1 MSKRNE
7 LDLRKAFAAP
17 PESYIAKTRATLE
30 SLEEEP
36 VKKFTFSVALALTC
50 ALLIMGGALAA
61 GLCGAWNPDNI
72 TGQDAQQLSGGQDG
86 FARIAQ
92 CVSVDEALFDGRTL
106 YARVTVDPEEWDGT
120 AIVPAPQ
127 RYAGMTID
135 ELADSRLSDYDL
147 AVSFRV
153 NGAEQALITGWAT
166 AGDATV
172 YEFLYECEP
181 ADGALLNVDLS
192 GAFGEGTISVSA
204 LNADMNYYSI
214 AQADAD
220 GLPALTNGGA
230 VAGDGFAYAQLY
242 FAAGTES
249 ERAELLNWLATA
261 TLRVDGDAE
270 ARISSRVVADGLTLG
285 IMFLDGL
292 PQSFTLNAHGA
303 DGVEAS
309 ATYELSATDVQALSE
324 LTRVELP
331 ETNDAQPTPE
341 QTGAADTQPTPD
353 KTDNAGLTPNPE
365 QTDAAYATV
374 APEGTDTADS
384 QPTPEVTGEQALPV
398 EYAGNTTAPTHAMEL
413 QTEGQYDGRGLAHIA
428 IEADDANAQLGSV
441 AVNTGDGTQP
451 RLLAMRTERG
461 DDSIRYDLLY
471 QCGKGDIASVRASV
485 DGVAFS
491 MELSAGGTIELGSL
505 YSEADEL
512 VGWAVESGGVYF
524 ARACLTADEE
534 AYGALADAQIECV
547 DGEDTNMRAELELNG
562 GAWLNVSGYG
572 ALPGEM
578 EFIINGARVAFNV
591 AFNAE
596 GYNYYQFDDG
606 RYLYPG
612 AEDVA
617 ADEAADAVS
626 SQTAADGG
634 DDTAAIATD
643 ELAELLI
650 KLNDSAYD
658 GEYLYVN
665 YELSMPGI
673 YLYDAQLNEIN
684 GDVDSPYMPQ
694 DGAVAVTQALVD
706 SSEGS
711 VELLW
716 SRAERTGENGG
727 ALHYAEVYRC
737 TGAQSLGIY
746 ATAGNAADA
755 DSNSCSAWLDLD
767 GLEQTDRIRARDVEQ
782 LSVPDD
788 LMILSTSAVELN
800 GQLLLGVRYRPSEG
814 DVLTADGINAVTLYG
829 AGEASTT
836 HMVDDGAGE
845 AIWCELYEMYEAV
858 PADGEITLQLER
870 AGGESGEVV
879 LKLLATPELSIVE
892 SERNGE
898 YVYAL
903 VELTPEDGVQLSYS
917 GELDAAALAGSS
929 SESELYVEL
938 NEEFEEYIRNNA
950 TAGVI
955 GSADGSTEIIVADGP
970 MPTESADADAASIGV
985 IGGAD
990 GSTEIIVSD
999 SPMPTESAETDAASI
1014 GVIGSAD
1021 GSTEI
1026 IVADGPMP
1034 TESAETD
1041 AASIGVIG
1049 GADGST
1055 EIIVADG
1062 PMPTE
1067 SAETDAAS
1075 IGVIGGA
1082 DGPTSIYL
1090 VGNPLPTESAA
1101 TDGAASIGIIG
1112 GADGP
1117 TSIYITTPGMSV
1129 TMPRLTLDGRDITLG
1144 VADMTGMDDITDGA
1158 LRLMLVGRADGEG
1171 QLEVELHAGSSR
1183 VAQSL
1188 DLPAA
1193 ADWAESGERV
1203 EASAEIT
1210 NGVEI
1215 RSSQTIKCGALKL
1228 LEVEL
1233 DLTGVELDG
1242 VDAGMARRWTQDGV
1256 DVAICAGDS
1265 LPERIWFA
1273 GAAAQD
1279 GEEVRAYSWR
1289 AQWQTDEAGNVD
1301 YRVYQLLPGDAD
1313 TSEVEL
1319 IPMWR
1324 MSHLAQYTAQ
1334 QSDITTGTAE

>member
-30 SLEEEP
+30 QLEEEEP
-36 VKKFTFSVALALTC
+36 VKKFTFSAALALTC

-61 GLCGAWNPDNI
+61 GLRGAWNPDNI

-92 CVSVDEALFDGRTL
+92 CVSVDAALFDGRTL
-106 YARVTVDPEEWDGT
+106 YARVTVDLEEWDGT

-181 ADGALLNVDLS
+181 ADGALLNVDMS
-192 GAFGEGTISVSA
+192 SDAGHGT
-204 LNADMNYYSI
+204 LNVEAHDADMTYYAAS
-214 AQADAD
+214 QLSAD

-285 IMFLDGL
+285 IMFPDVL

-341 QTGAADTQPTPD
+341 QTGAADAQPTPD

-365 QTDAAYATV
+365 QTDAAYANL

-413 QTEGQYDGRGLAHIA
+413 QTEGQYDGQGLAHIA

-591 AFNAE
+591 AFNAD

-617 ADEAADAVS
+617 VDEAADAAPTDAVS

-970 MPTESADADAASIGV
+970 MPTESA
-985 IGGAD
+985 
-990 GSTEIIVSD
+990 
-999 SPMPTESAETDAASI
+999 
-1014 GVIGSAD
+1014 
-1021 GSTEI
+1021 
-1026 IVADGPMP
+1026 
-1034 TESAETD
+1034 
-1041 AASIGVIG
+1041 
-1049 GADGST
+1049 
-1055 EIIVADG
+1055 
-1062 PMPTE
+1062 
-1067 SAETDAAS
+1067 ETDAAS

-1090 VGNPLPTESAA
+1090 AGNPLPTESAA

-1233 DLTGVELDG
+1233 DLTGVEPDG

-1273 GAAAQD
+1273 GAAAQY

-1319 IPMWR
+1319 VPMWR
-1324 MSHLAQYTAQ
+1324 MSHLAQSTAQ
-1334 QSDITTGTAE
+1334 QSDMTTGTAE

>member
-1 MSKRNE
+1 ME
-7 LDLRKAFAAP
+7 Q
-17 PESYIAKTRATLE
+17 LE
-30 SLEEEP
+30 EEEP
-36 VKKFTFSVALALTC
+36 VKKFTFSAALALTC
-50 ALLIMGGALAA
+50 ALLLMGSALAV
-61 GLCGAWNPDNI
+61 GLSGAWNPDNI

-127 RYAGMTID
+127 RYSDMTIG
-135 ELADSRLSDYDL
+135 ELADGSLSDYDL

-166 AGDATV
+166 AGFATV

-220 GLPALTNGGA
+220 GMPELTSGGA
-230 VAGDGFAYAQLY
+230 VAGEGFACARLY
-242 FAAGTES
+242 FE
-249 ERAELLNWLATA
+249 
-261 TLRVDGDAE
+261 GDAQGE
-270 ARISSRVVADGLTLG
+270 ELRALAETVWSVG
-285 IMFLDGL
+285 
-292 PQSFTLNAHGA
+292 GA
-303 DGVEAS
+303 DGRI
-309 ATYELSATDVQALSE
+309 ATRVLDGGVLLTIMFDGGLPERFELSDGAGAGAAYELSLSGAQALSE
-324 LTRVELP
+324 LTYVDEP
-331 ETNDAQPTPE
+331 AQAALADDDGAGPTPTE
-341 QTGAADTQPTPD
+341 LGEDWQGPTPTELGED
-353 KTDNAGLTPNPE
+353 WQG
-365 QTDAAYATV
+365 
-374 APEGTDTADS
+374 
-384 QPTPEVTGEQALPV
+384 PTPTELGEEWLGPI
-398 EYAGNTTAPTHAMEL
+398 PTEL
-413 QTEGQYDGRGLAHIA
+413 GEEWLGPTPTEMDEERLGPTPTEMDANLFAEGQYDGRGLAHVA
-428 IEADDANAQLGSV
+428 ITASDADAQLGS
-441 AVNTGDGTQP
+441 AALNTPDGTQP

-617 ADEAADAVS
+617 ADEAADAAPTDAVS

-788 LMILSTSAVELN
+788 LMILSTSAVELD

-970 MPTESADADAASIGV
+970 MPTESADAEAATAGV
-985 IGGAD
+985 IGSAD

-999 SPMPTESAETDAASI
+999 GPMPTESAETDAASI

-1049 GADGST
+1049 SADSST

-1090 VGNPLPTESAA
+1090 AGNPLPTESAA
-1101 TDGAASIGIIG
+1101 NDGAASIGIIG

-1188 DLPAA
+1188 DLPAT

-1279 GEEVRAYSWR
+1279 GEEVCAYSWR

-1324 MSHLAQYTAQ
+1324 MSHLVQSTAQ
-1334 QSDITTGTAE
+1334 QSDMTTGTAE

>member
-1014 GVIGSAD
+1014 GVIG
-1021 GSTEI
+1021 
-1026 IVADGPMP
+1026 
-1034 TESAETD
+1034 
-1041 AASIGVIG
+1041 

>member
-1014 GVIGSAD
+1014 GVIG
-1021 GSTEI
+1021 
-1026 IVADGPMP
+1026 
-1034 TESAETD
+1034 
-1041 AASIGVIG
+1041 
-1049 GADGST
+1049 
-1055 EIIVADG
+1055 
-1062 PMPTE
+1062 
-1067 SAETDAAS
+1067 
-1075 IGVIGGA
+1075 GA

>member
-50 ALLIMGGALAA
+50 ALLLMGSALAV
-61 GLCGAWNPDNI
+61 GLSGAWRTDTI
-72 TGQDAQQLSGGQDG
+72 TGQQGQTLSSGQGEGGTN
-86 FARIAQ
+86 ISEY
-92 CVSVDEALFDGRTL
+92 VTVDEALFDGRTL
-106 YARVTVDPEEWDGT
+106 FAKVTLAAPEQKSLQSVLQDALTQGEAALPRNT
-120 AIVPAPQ
+120 
-127 RYAGMTID
+127 
-135 ELADSRLSDYDL
+135 L
-147 AVSFRV
+147 VSFRV
-153 NGAEQALITGWAT
+153 NGVEQALIDGWAT
-166 AGDATV
+166 AQDGVMV

-181 ADGALLNVDLS
+181 ADSAQLNVDMS
-192 GAFGEGTISVSA
+192 SDAGHGT
-204 LNADMNYYSI
+204 LNVEAHDADMTYYAAS
-214 AQADAD
+214 QLSAD

-285 IMFLDGL
+285 IMFPDVL
-292 PQSFTLNAHGA
+292 PQSFTLNAHGT
-303 DGVEAS
+303 DGVDAS
-309 ATYELSATDVQALSE
+309 ATYELSAADVQALSE
-324 LTRVELP
+324 LTRMELP

-341 QTGAADTQPTPD
+341 QTGAADAQPTPD

-491 MELSAGGTIELGSL
+491 MELSAGGTIELASL

-591 AFNAE
+591 ADNAD

-617 ADEAADAVS
+617 ADEAADAAPTDAVS

-879 LKLLATPELSIVE
+879 LKLLATPELLIVE

-955 GSADGSTEIIVADGP
+955 GSAGSSTEIIVADGP
-970 MPTESADADAASIGV
+970 MPTESADAEAAT
-985 IGGAD
+985 A
-990 GSTEIIVSD
+990 
-999 SPMPTESAETDAASI
+999 

-1034 TESAETD
+1034 TEICRRRSRN
-1041 AASIGVIG
+1041 G
-1049 GADGST
+1049 GRNWQRGQLHGDYSGRRPDADGICRRRSRNGGRNWQRRRLHGDYSGRRPDADG
-1055 EIIVADG
+1055 ICRRCVDRRNWQRGRLYGDYSIRRPDADGIYRRRRRVDRRNRRSRRSDVDIPCRQSVAD
-1062 PMPTE
+1062 
-1067 SAETDAAS
+1067 
-1075 IGVIGGA
+1075 
-1082 DGPTSIYL
+1082 
-1090 VGNPLPTESAA
+1090 
-1101 TDGAASIGIIG
+1101 
-1112 GADGP
+1112 
-1117 TSIYITTPGMSV
+1117 
-1129 TMPRLTLDGRDITLG
+1129 
-1144 VADMTGMDDITDGA
+1144 
-1158 LRLMLVGRADGEG
+1158 
-1171 QLEVELHAGSSR
+1171 
-1183 VAQSL
+1183 
-1188 DLPAA
+1188 
-1193 ADWAESGERV
+1193 
-1203 EASAEIT
+1203 
-1210 NGVEI
+1210 
-1215 RSSQTIKCGALKL
+1215 
-1228 LEVEL
+1228 
-1233 DLTGVELDG
+1233 
-1242 VDAGMARRWTQDGV
+1242 
-1256 DVAICAGDS
+1256 
-1265 LPERIWFA
+1265 
-1273 GAAAQD
+1273 
-1279 GEEVRAYSWR
+1279 
-1289 AQWQTDEAGNVD
+1289 
-1301 YRVYQLLPGDAD
+1301 
-1313 TSEVEL
+1313 
-1319 IPMWR
+1319 
-1324 MSHLAQYTAQ
+1324 
-1334 QSDITTGTAE
+1334 

>member
-30 SLEEEP
+30 QLEEEEP
-36 VKKFTFSVALALTC
+36 VKKFTFSAALALTC

-72 TGQDAQQLSGGQDG
+72 IGQDAQQLSGGQDG

-135 ELADSRLSDYDL
+135 ELADSRLSDYGL
-147 AVSFRV
+147 AMSFRV
-153 NGAEQALITGWAT
+153 NGTEQALIDGWAT
-166 AGDATV
+166 AREGVTI
-172 YEFLYECEP
+172 YELLYECKP
-181 ADGALLNVDLS
+181 ADSAQLNVDMSSVAGHGTLS
-192 GAFGEGTISVSA
+192 VKAHD
-204 LNADMNYYSI
+204 ADMTYYAAS
-214 AQADAD
+214 QLSAD
-220 GLPALTNGGA
+220 GLPALINGGA

-285 IMFLDGL
+285 IMFPDVL

-341 QTGAADTQPTPD
+341 QTGAADAQPTPD

-591 AFNAE
+591 AFNAD

-617 ADEAADAVS
+617 ADEAADAAPMDAVS

-767 GLEQTDRIRARDVEQ
+767 GLEQTGRIRARDVEQ

-788 LMILSTSAVELN
+788 LMILSTSAVELD

-870 AGGESGEVV
+870 AGGEGGEVV
-879 LKLLATPELSIVE
+879 LKLLATPELLIVE

-970 MPTESADADAASIGV
+970 MPTESADAEAATAGV

-990 GSTEIIVSD
+990 GSTEIIVS
-999 SPMPTESAETDAASI
+999 
-1014 GVIGSAD
+1014 
-1021 GSTEI
+1021 
-1026 IVADGPMP
+1026 DGPMP

-1055 EIIVADG
+1055 EIIVSDS
-1062 PMPTE
+1062 PMPPE
-1067 SAETDAAS
+1067 SADADAAS
-1075 IGVIGGA
+1075 IGVIGSA

-1090 VGNPLPTESAA
+1090 AGNPLPTESAA

-1334 QSDITTGTAE
+1334 QSDMTTGTAE

>member
-1 MSKRNE
+1 MA
-7 LDLRKAFAAP
+7 D
-17 PESYIAKTRATLE
+17 PEQK
-30 SLEEEP
+30 SLQ
-36 VKKFTFSVALALTC
+36 SVLQDALTKGETV
-50 ALLIMGGALAA
+50 LM
-61 GLCGAWNPDNI
+61 
-72 TGQDAQQLSGGQDG
+72 
-86 FARIAQ
+86 RK
-92 CVSVDEALFDGRTL
+92 TL
-106 YARVTVDPEEWDGT
+106 
-120 AIVPAPQ
+120 
-127 RYAGMTID
+127 
-135 ELADSRLSDYDL
+135 
-147 AVSFRV
+147 VSFRV

-181 ADGALLNVDLS
+181 ADGALLNVDMS
-192 GAFGEGTISVSA
+192 SDAGHGT
-204 LNADMNYYSI
+204 LNVEAHDADMTYYAAS
-214 AQADAD
+214 QLSAD

-285 IMFLDGL
+285 IMFPDVL

-341 QTGAADTQPTPD
+341 QTGAADAQPTPD

-365 QTDAAYATV
+365 QTDAAYANL

-413 QTEGQYDGRGLAHIA
+413 QTEGQYDGQGLAHIA

-451 RLLAMRTERG
+451 RLLAMRTELG

-591 AFNAE
+591 AFNAD

-617 ADEAADAVS
+617 VDEAADAAPTDAVS

-767 GLEQTDRIRARDVEQ
+767 GLEQTGRIRARDVEQ

-788 LMILSTSAVELN
+788 LMILSTSAVELD

-879 LKLLATPELSIVE
+879 LKLLATPELLIVE

-903 VELTPEDGVQLSYS
+903 VELTSEDGVQLSYS

-970 MPTESADADAASIGV
+970 MPTESAETDAASIGVIGSADDSTEIIVADGPMPTESTDADAASIGV

-999 SPMPTESAETDAASI
+999 SPMPPESADADAASI
-1014 GVIGSAD
+1014 GVIGS
-1021 GSTEI
+1021 GRLY
-1026 IVADGPMP
+1026 G
-1034 TESAETD
+1034 
-1041 AASIGVIG
+1041 
-1049 GADGST
+1049 
-1055 EIIVADG
+1055 IIVADG

-1090 VGNPLPTESAA
+1090 AGNPLPTESAA

-1233 DLTGVELDG
+1233 DLTGVEPDG

-1324 MSHLAQYTAQ
+1324 MSHLAQSTAQ
-1334 QSDITTGTAE
+1334 QSDMTTGTAE